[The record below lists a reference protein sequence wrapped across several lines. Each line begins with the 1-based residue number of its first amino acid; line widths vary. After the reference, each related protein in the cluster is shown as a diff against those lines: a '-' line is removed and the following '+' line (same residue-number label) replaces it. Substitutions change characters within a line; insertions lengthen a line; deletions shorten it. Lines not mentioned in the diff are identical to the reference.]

1 MEKLNE
7 DDMRMGGGP
16 TSKQEDDSDLNQ
28 SSSSEAP
35 EYQYVLNKPYIKRQF
50 DEVLK
55 NYGHELE
62 LERILRVE
70 FQKKTFV
77 IHQGT

>member
-35 EYQYVLNKPYIKRQF
+35 EY
-50 DEVLK
+50 
-55 NYGHELE
+55 
-62 LERILRVE
+62 
-70 FQKKTFV
+70 
-77 IHQGT
+77 